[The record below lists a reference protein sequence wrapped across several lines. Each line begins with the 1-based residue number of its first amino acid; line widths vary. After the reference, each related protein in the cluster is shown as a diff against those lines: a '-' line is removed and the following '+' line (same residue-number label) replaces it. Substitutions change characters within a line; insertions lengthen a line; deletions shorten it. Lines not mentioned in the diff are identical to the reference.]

1 MPQTAAQGLAVLAQE
16 TAKNVATTA
25 DSLAAVV
32 DWFGATIAGSVMP
45 ASQIASRARFLVD
58 QPGPARLIPDGR
70 QASVR
75 TAALLNGLFSHEAEM
90 DDIYREG
97 IYHPGSPTVAAALA
111 VAEGLDSSGDS
122 FLRAVAGGYE
132 VGCRI
137 AEIINPAHYRYWHT
151 TGTAGTIGA
160 AAAAGLLLGLDDTQL
175 AHALAVS
182 ASMAA
187 GLQQA
192 FRSGSMSKPLH
203 AGHAAEA
210 GVLAASLA
218 EAGYRGAPDILDGDV
233 GFSVAMSD
241 GPTWPDDLHTPGP
254 TAAIS
259 RITVKPHACCG
270 HTFAAVDAALDLR
283 ARGLDPTR
291 VKSIEVQT
299 YQVAIDVAGG
309 RAVRTPGEAKFSL
322 GYCLGAALLLGSV
335 GMRSFDQVHL
345 DDPLLQRFAATTVLQ
360 NDAEMTAAFPGR
372 RKARVIVVD
381 EDGRTWE
388 AERATRRGD
397 PDSPLSPAERRTKFD
412 DLVVPVIGDNAA
424 ATLHDALSALPQM
437 DHVRALPVAPNVV
450 RHGSV
455 LRRRVPAGSRR
466 HQHGQR

>member
-1 MPQTAAQGLAVLAQE
+1 
-16 TAKNVATTA
+16 
-25 DSLAAVV
+25 V
-32 DWFGATIAGSVMP
+32 DWFSATIAGSVMP
-45 ASQIASRARFLVD
+45 ASQIASRARFLAD
-58 QPGPARLIPDGR
+58 QPGAARLIPDGR
-70 QASVR
+70 RASVR

-97 IYHPGSPTVAAALA
+97 LYHPGSPTIAAALA

-122 FLRAVAGGYE
+122 LLRAVAGGYE
-132 VGCRI
+132 VGCFI
-137 AEIINPAHYRYWHT
+137 AQLINPAHYRYWHT

-160 AAAAGLLLGLDDTQL
+160 AAAAGLLLGLDDTRL

-182 ASMAA
+182 VSMAA

-218 EAGYRGAPDILDGDV
+218 EAGYRGASDILDGDI

-241 GPTWPDDLHTPGP
+241 GPTWPSDLHPGP
-254 TAAIS
+254 SAAIS
-259 RITVKPHACCG
+259 RVTVKPHACCG

-283 ARGLDPTR
+283 ARGLDPTG
-291 VKSIEVQT
+291 VQSVEVHT
-299 YQVAIDVAGG
+299 YQVALDVAGG
-309 RAVRTPGEAKFSL
+309 RTTQTPGAAKFSL

-335 GMRSFDQVHL
+335 GMRSFDQIHL
-345 DDPLLQRFAATTVLQ
+345 DDPVLQRFAATTVLHS
-360 NDAEMTAAFPGR
+360 DAEMTAAFPGR

-381 EDGRTWE
+381 KDGRTWE

-412 DLVVPVIGDNAA
+412 DLVVPVIGATAA
-424 ATLHDALSALPQM
+424 ATLHDALSALPEM
-437 DHVRALPVAPNVV
+437 DHVRSLPMGLSVV
-450 RHGSV
+450 RP
-455 LRRRVPAGSRR
+455 R
-466 HQHGQR
+466 